1 MLSMRALCV
10 VLFTVNIL
18 MKNIKQL
25 NMYQL
30 KRKIQTIAPQKPE
43 LTENN
48 RKFVSEYCVYVCV

>member
-30 KRKIQTIAPQKPE
+30 KRKIQTITPQKPE